1 MTALIASV
9 PILLV
14 IVLMIAFNKPAK
26 IALPIG
32 WVVALVIALLYWK
45 QDASTAAAWAIDGF
59 LEAIGTF
66 VIIFGVYY
74 IAKHRR

>member
-1 MTALIASV
+1 MTALIASI

-32 WVVALVIALLYWK
+32 WVVALANALPCLIYCVITVLVLGGLILFGADPLGL
-45 QDASTAAAWAIDGF
+45 AAAAAAG
-59 LEAIGTF
+59 G
-66 VIIFGVYY
+66 
-74 IAKHRR
+74 

>member
-14 IVLMIAFNKPAK
+14 VVLMIAFNKPAK

-32 WVVALVIALLYWK
+32 WVVALVIALL
-45 QDASTAAAWAIDGF
+45 
-59 LEAIGTF
+59 
-66 VIIFGVYY
+66 
-74 IAKHRR
+74 